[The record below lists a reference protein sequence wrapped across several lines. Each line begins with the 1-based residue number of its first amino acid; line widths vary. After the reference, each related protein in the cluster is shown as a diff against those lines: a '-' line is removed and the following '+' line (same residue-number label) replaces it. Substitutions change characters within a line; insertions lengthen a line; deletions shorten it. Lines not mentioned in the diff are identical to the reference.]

1 MTKKILILASIVAVL
16 MMSSCVILATDEIAV
31 EAIVTLITVQ
41 DAGKTLKVDYQLK
54 NIGQY
59 DLAGVQARFNVSLLG
74 DTNYSYA
81 EKWTIRYSLPVNS
94 SVSGTMYFTTVID
107 TFTADTDARPTAV
120 AMDVPETG
128 NEYQY

>member
-54 NIGQY
+54 I
-59 DLAGVQARFNVSLLG
+59 
-74 DTNYSYA
+74 
-81 EKWTIRYSLPVNS
+81 
-94 SVSGTMYFTTVID
+94 SVSMIL
-107 TFTADTDARPTAV
+107 
-120 AMDVPETG
+120 PEFK
-128 NEYQY
+128 QDLM